1 MNAPPGNTQ
10 AELEEWFSKQPIWLQ
25 YAARDILEGK
35 QMGSEELDAFAEQ
48 AVSEAKGELALPSLP
63 LQLGNLGAQMG
74 GSVALRSISK
84 ITGVGQL
91 NPKNPLSFGD
101 EKLSVVF
108 GPNGSGKSSFVRILK
123 HACGARHK
131 GGMHENVFDATSL
144 PQTCSLAFSDET
156 GETSVEWEATT
167 GVVRALSTID
177 IFDTLCG
184 QVYLSSE
191 AQPSYEPRL
200 VAFVSSLAGLCDS
213 VAAKITGGIDKRVK
227 ALPDLPAEHAAT
239 TTGRWYSSLS
249 AKVIQFDVETNCS
262 WTEVDENEMAELG
275 KYLAELSPKDR
286 AKELQIKKA
295 HLDAIVTSLHEHCA
309 AFSDEAFQ
317 VISNL
322 RASAKEKQETAE
334 LAAKVN
340 LQDAALDGVGTKQW
354 LNLWSI
360 ARSYSGDIAYPEAT
374 FPNVEQDARC
384 VLCQQTLSPDAK
396 IRLLSFETFVTNQA
410 ALDAKTAKEAL
421 DKAVSILTILPPDEA
436 LEAQSVACG
445 LGEDAAVGLK
455 AFYNLLRKRRSLFGA
470 GSAEAILEDAPIV
483 GEWISS
489 AGTLSVDLA
498 SKAKQYLEGF
508 NEAERATKASR
519 QKELSAR
526 KWIAGQKVAV
536 EAEVKRLGEV
546 AVLQRGKYFCGTKAI
561 SYQADKLASE
571 LITPAYI
578 AAFNAELKRLGAK
591 GISVE
596 LAKTSVSRGA
606 VLHRV
611 RLRAVIRDKPIND
624 VLSEGELRIVS
635 IAAFLADV
643 GAKPNGSTFV
653 FDDPISSLDLDF
665 EEAVVQRLVELSAKR
680 QVIIF
685 THRLS
690 LLGMVQDCAKKPNIP
705 MRTIH
710 IRKEPWGAGEP
721 GDEAIE
727 AAKPKAVLN
736 DLLPKRIKA
745 ARAVLAEQGQ
755 AAYHI
760 QAQAICTETRKLVE
774 RMVELELLGDVIQ
787 RHRRAIN
794 TQGKLEKLADI
805 TTEDCAFLDAM
816 MTKYSRYEHAQSSEA
831 PVELPLPDELLE
843 DAESMR
849 MWRNQLEDRRK

>member
-1 MNAPPGNTQ
+1 MSAPLDNAR
-10 AELEEWFSKQPIWLQ
+10 AELGEWFSKQPIWLQ
-25 YAARDILEGK
+25 YAAGDILEGK
-35 QMGSEELDAFAEQ
+35 QIGSGELVAFAKQ
-48 AVSEAKGELALPSLP
+48 ATSEAKGELAPPSAP
-63 LQLGNLGAQMG
+63 LQLGTLGAQMG
-74 GSVALRSISK
+74 GSVALNSVSK
-84 ITGVGQL
+84 ISGVGQL

-131 GGMHENVFDATSL
+131 GDIHENVFDATEF
-144 PQTCSLAFSDET
+144 PQTCSLAFKDET
-156 GETSVEWEATT
+156 GESSVEWEATT
-167 GVVRALSTID
+167 GVVPALSTID

-184 QVYLSSE
+184 QSYLTSE

-200 VAFVSSLAGLCDS
+200 VAFISSLAGLCDS
-213 VAAKITGGIDKRVK
+213 VAAKITGAINKRVK
-227 ALPDLPAEHAAT
+227 ALPVLPAEHAFT
-239 TTGRWYSSLS
+239 TAGRWYSCLS
-249 AKVIQFDVETNCS
+249 AKVIQSDVETNCS
-262 WTEVDENEMAELG
+262 WSEGDENEMAEVG

-286 AKELQIKKA
+286 AKELQTKKA
-295 HLDAIVTSLHEHCA
+295 HLDAIVTSLREHCA
-309 AFSDEAFQ
+309 AFTDEAFQ

-322 RASAKEKQETAE
+322 RASAKEKQQTAE

-340 LQDAALDGVGTKQW
+340 LQDATLDGVGTKQW

-360 ARSYSGDIAYPEAT
+360 ARSYSGEIAYPEAT
-374 FPNVEQDARC
+374 FPNVEEEARC
-384 VLCQQTLSPDAK
+384 VLCQQPLSPDAK

-410 ALDAKTAKEAL
+410 ALDSKTAKEAL
-421 DKAVSILTILPPDEA
+421 DKAVSILAILPQDDA
-436 LEAQSVACG
+436 LEAKSAACG
-445 LGEDAAVGLK
+445 LGEDAVVELK
-455 AFYNLLRKRRSLFGA
+455 TFYNLLRKRRALFEA
-470 GSAEAILEDAPIV
+470 GSADTIVKGAPLV
-483 GEWISS
+483 VEWISS
-489 AGTLSVDLA
+489 AETLSIDLA
-498 SKAKQYLEGF
+498 SKAKQFLEGF
-508 NEAERATKASR
+508 NEAERATKTSR

-526 KWIAGQKVAV
+526 MWIAGQKVAV

-546 AVLQRGKYFCGTKAI
+546 AVLERGKDLCGTKAI
-561 SYQADKLASE
+561 SFKAGRLATD

-596 LAKTSVSRGA
+596 LAKTGVSRGA
-606 VLHRV
+606 ILHKV
-611 RLRAVIRDKPIND
+611 RLRAVVRDKPINE
-624 VLSEGELRIVS
+624 VLSEGEHRIVS

-643 GAKPNGSTFV
+643 GSKPNGSTFV

-690 LLGMVQDCAKKPNIP
+690 LLGMVQDYAKKAGVP

-721 GDEAIE
+721 GDEDIE

-736 DLLPKRIKA
+736 DLLPKKIKA
-745 ARAVLAEQGQ
+745 ARVVLAEQGQ
-755 AAYHI
+755 AAYNI
-760 QAQAICTETRKLVE
+760 QAQSICTETRKLVE
-774 RMVELELLGDVIQ
+774 RMVEFELLGDVIQ

-794 TQGKLEKLADI
+794 TLGKLDKLTDI
-805 TTEDCAFLDAM
+805 TADDCGLIEEM
-816 MTKYSRYEHAQSSEA
+816 MTKYSRYEHAQSAEA
-831 PVELPLPDELLE
+831 PVQLPDPDELDEDIAKLKKWRDELE
-843 DAESMR
+843 K
-849 MWRNQLEDRRK
+849 RRK

>member
-1 MNAPPGNTQ
+1 MNTPLDDAQ
-10 AELEEWFSKQPIWLQ
+10 AELGEWFSEQPIWLQ

-35 QMGSEELDAFAEQ
+35 QIGSGELDAFAEQ
-48 AVSEAKGELALPSLP
+48 TVSEAKGELARPSSP
-63 LQLGNLGAQMG
+63 LQLGTLGASMG

-91 NPKNPLSFGD
+91 NPKKPLSFGD

-131 GGMHENVFDATSL
+131 GVIHENVFDATSL
-144 PQTCSLAFSDET
+144 PQNCSLVFRDET
-156 GETSVEWEATT
+156 GEASVEWEATT
-167 GVVRALSTID
+167 GVVPALSTID

-184 QVYLSSE
+184 QAYLTSE
-191 AQPSYEPRL
+191 APPSYEPRL
-200 VAFVSSLAGLCDS
+200 VAFVSSLAGLCDL
-213 VAAKITGGIDKRVK
+213 VAAKITGGINKRVK
-227 ALPDLPAEHAAT
+227 SLPDLPADHAAT

-249 AKVIQFDVETNCS
+249 AKVIQSDVETNCS
-262 WTEVDENEMAELG
+262 WSEGDENEMAELG

-286 AKELQIKKA
+286 AKEFQTKKA
-295 HLDAIVTSLHEHCA
+295 HLDAIVTSLREHFA
-309 AFSDEAFQ
+309 AFSDETFQ

-360 ARSYSGDIAYPEAT
+360 ARSYSGEIAYPEAT
-374 FPNVEQDARC
+374 FPNVEEDARC

-410 ALDAKTAKEAL
+410 ALDAKTSKEAIE
-421 DKAVSILTILPPDEA
+421 KAISILTILPQDEA
-436 LEAQSVACG
+436 LEAKSAACG
-445 LGEDAAVGLK
+445 LGEDAVVELK
-455 AFYNLLRKRRSLFGA
+455 VFYNLLRIRRSLFEA
-470 GSAEAILEDAPIV
+470 VVAETILEDAPIV
-483 GEWISS
+483 DEWISS
-489 AGTLSVDLA
+489 AERLSFDLA
-498 SKAKQYLEGF
+498 SKAKQFLEGF
-508 NEAERATKASR
+508 NEAERAKKTSH

-546 AVLQRGKYFCGTKAI
+546 AILEHGKGLCGTKAI
-561 SYQADKLASE
+561 SFKAGKLASD

-591 GISVE
+591 GIRVE
-596 LAKTSVSRGA
+596 LAKTGVSRGA
-606 VLHRV
+606 ILHKV
-611 RLRAVIRDKPIND
+611 RLRAVFLDKPINE
-624 VLSEGELRIVS
+624 VLSEGEHRIVS

-643 GAKPNGSTFV
+643 GTKPNGSTFV

-665 EEAVVQRLVELSAKR
+665 EEAVVQRLVDLSAKR

-690 LLGMVQDCAKKPNIP
+690 LLGVVQDYAKKADVP

-727 AAKPKAVLN
+727 ALKPKAVLN

-745 ARAVLAEQGQ
+745 ARVVLAEHGQ
-755 AAYHI
+755 AAYNI
-760 QAQAICTETRKLVE
+760 QAQSICTETRKLVE

-794 TQGKLEKLADI
+794 TQGKLDKLTDI
-805 TTEDCAFLDAM
+805 TADDCSLIEKM
-816 MTKYSRYEHAQSSEA
+816 MTKYSRYEHAQSAEA
-831 PVELPLPDELLE
+831 PVQLPEPDELDEDIAELKKWRDELE
-843 DAESMR
+843 K
-849 MWRNQLEDRRK
+849 RRK

>member
-1 MNAPPGNTQ
+1 MSAPLDNPQ
-10 AELEEWFSKQPIWLQ
+10 AELGEWFSKQSIWLQ

-35 QMGSEELDAFAEQ
+35 QIGSEELVAFAKK
-48 AVSEAKGELALPSLP
+48 AISEAKGELALPPAL
-63 LQLGNLGAQMG
+63 LQFGTLGAQMG
-74 GSVALRSISK
+74 GSVALCSVSN

-91 NPKNPLSFGD
+91 NPKKPLSFGD

-131 GGMHENVFDATSL
+131 GDIHENVFDATAI
-144 PQTCSLAFSDET
+144 PQTCSIAFKDEA
-156 GETSVEWEATT
+156 GEASVEWEATT
-167 GVVRALSTID
+167 GVVHALSTID

-184 QVYLSSE
+184 QSYLNSE

-200 VAFVSSLAGLCDS
+200 VAFVSRLAGLCDS
-213 VAAKITGGIDKRVK
+213 VAAKITGAINKKVK
-227 ALPDLPAEHAAT
+227 ALPVLPAEHAAT
-239 TTGRWYSSLS
+239 MAGRWYSSLS
-249 AKVIQFDVETNCS
+249 CRVIQSDVETNCS
-262 WTEVDENEMAELG
+262 WIENDENEMAELG

-286 AKELQIKKA
+286 AKELQTKKA
-295 HLDAIVTSLHEHCA
+295 HLDAIVTSLRQHCA
-309 AFSDEAFQ
+309 AFSDEEFQ

-340 LQDAALDGVGTKQW
+340 LQDAAIDGVGSKQW

-360 ARSYSGDIAYPEAT
+360 ARSYSGEIAYPEAT
-374 FPNVEQDARC
+374 FPNIEEDARC
-384 VLCQQTLSPDAK
+384 VLCQQTFSPDAK

-410 ALDAKTAKEAL
+410 ALDAKTAKESL
-421 DKAVSILTILPPDEA
+421 DKAVSALPILPPDEA
-436 LEAQSVACG
+436 LDAKSAACG
-445 LGEDAAVGLK
+445 LGEDTVVKLK
-455 AFYNLLRKRRSLFGA
+455 AFYNLLRERRALFE
-470 GSAEAILEDAPIV
+470 AEVANTTLGNAPTV
-483 GEWISS
+483 DEWIYS
-489 AGTLSVDLA
+489 AQTFSTDLV
-498 SKAKQYLEGF
+498 SKAKQFLEGF
-508 NEAERATKASR
+508 NEAERATKANR
-519 QKELSAR
+519 QKELTAR
-526 KWIAGQKVAV
+526 KWIAEQKVAV

-546 AVLQRGKYFCGTKAI
+546 AALERGKNLCGTRAI
-561 SYQADKLASE
+561 SLKADKLAAD

-578 AAFNAELKRLGAK
+578 AVFNAELKRLGAK

-596 LAKTSVSRGA
+596 LAKTRVSRGA
-606 VLHRV
+606 ILHKV
-611 RLRAVIRDKPIND
+611 RLRAVIRDKPIHE
-624 VLSEGELRIVS
+624 VLSEGEHRIVS

-643 GAKPNGSTFV
+643 GSKPNGSTFV

-690 LLGMVQDCAKKPNIP
+690 LLGMVQDYAKKADVP
-705 MRTIH
+705 MRIIH

-727 AAKPKAVLN
+727 AAKPKTVLN

-745 ARAVLAEQGQ
+745 ARVVLAEQGQ
-755 AAYHI
+755 AAYNI
-760 QAQAICTETRKLVE
+760 QAQSICTEIRKLVE

-794 TQGKLEKLADI
+794 TLGKLDKLTDI
-805 TTEDCAFLDAM
+805 TADDCGLIEEL
-816 MTKYSRYEHAQSSEA
+816 MTKYSRYEHAQSVEA
-831 PVELPLPDELLE
+831 PVQLPEPDELDEDIANLKKWRDELE
-843 DAESMR
+843 K
-849 MWRNQLEDRRK
+849 RRK